1 MPMELGMEK
10 GSKLGAFIPALLCF
24 MDKVA
29 PPSEPISHTFPKQGP
44 GLYVEADKC
53 LPLSHL

>member
-29 PPSEPISHTFPKQGP
+29 PPSEPISHTFPMQGP
-44 GLYVEADKC
+44 GLYM
-53 LPLSHL
+53 